1 VAVNLDPTKGVLL
14 HRQLD
19 GGHGS
24 CHPIMNA

>member
-1 VAVNLDPTKGVLL
+1 VIVNLDTTKGVLF

-24 CHPIMNA
+24 SHPIMNA